1 MKTAFIFPGQGSQK
15 EGMGRDLYEKF
26 PKAKEYFEQANDILG
41 ERFSDFLFAANEE
54 VLMDTRNTQMAIFV
68 YECALAMGQ
77 NEVKADCV
85 AGHSLGEYA
94 ALVVSGVLSYEE
106 GVKFI
111 KKRGEVFYEA
121 FQKHPSAMGAII
133 GIPEEQVLDVINH
146 VGEEDGEN
154 LYIANYNGPGQLV
167 ITGARGSVKRACKIL
182 KEMGAKR
189 ALVLPQ
195 KGVGHSPNSAEEG
208 AILADELRKLTFHE
222 ARIPIYQDADGEPHT
237 NPKEILENQ
246 INLMTYPVQWTKL
259 TNNMVKN
266 GVTTFYEGGTDDT
279 LQKIVQRMYPN
290 LTVQSLLDISTYSGK
305 VKNFKIIKEKS

>member
-1 MKTAFIFPGQGSQK
+1 MKAFLFPGQGCQK
-15 EGMGRDLYEKF
+15 EGMGKDLYENF
-26 PKAKEYFEQANDILG
+26 PKAREIFEQANDILG
-41 ERFSDFLFAANEE
+41 ERFTDTLFTASEDL
-54 VLMDTRNTQMAIFV
+54 LMDTRYTQMGVFI

-77 NEVKADCV
+77 NEVIPDCV

-94 ALVVSGVLSYEE
+94 ALVVSGVLSFEE

-133 GIPEEQVLDVINH
+133 GIPEEQVLDVIKK
-146 VGEEDGEN
+146 VGDEDNEN

-167 ITGARGSVKRACKIL
+167 ITGARGSVKKACKVL

-208 AILADELRKLTFHE
+208 AILGEELKKLNFKTPH
-222 ARIPIYQDADGEPHT
+222 IPIYQDADGLPHIDP
-237 NPKEILENQ
+237 NEILENQ
-246 INLMTYPVQWTKL
+246 IKLMTYPVQWTGI
-259 TNNMVKN
+259 TMNMVKN
-266 GVTTFYEGGTDDT
+266 GVTEFYECGTDDT
-279 LQKIVQRMYPN
+279 LQKIVKRMTPD
-290 LTVQSLLDISTYSGK
+290 SLVTSIVHTPVYEGK
-305 VKNFKIIKEKS
+305 IHDFAIVKE